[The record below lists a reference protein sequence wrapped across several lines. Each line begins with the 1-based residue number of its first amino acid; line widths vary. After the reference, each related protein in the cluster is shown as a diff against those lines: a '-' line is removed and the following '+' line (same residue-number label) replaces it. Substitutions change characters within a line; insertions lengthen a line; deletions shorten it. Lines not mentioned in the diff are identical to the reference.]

1 MYIQVH
7 VALNHPSLEASMTH
21 VPSPAFQ
28 RSRGQLDL
36 TRNQFLP
43 PGKVEEEQLVATGTS
58 AGVAFMALDTVQW
71 TQAVYSVQWTQVVSS
86 VQWREVAVYTF
97 EYWEE

>member
-1 MYIQVH
+1 MC
-7 VALNHPSLEASMTH
+7 
-21 VPSPAFQ
+21 PAFQ

-58 AGVAFMALDTVQW
+58 AGVAFMALDSVQW
-71 TQAVYSVQWTQVVSS
+71 TQAVYSVQWT
-86 VQWREVAVYTF
+86 EVAVYTF

>member
-1 MYIQVH
+1 MC
-7 VALNHPSLEASMTH
+7 
-21 VPSPAFQ
+21 PAFQ

-71 TQAVYSVQWTQVVSS
+71 TQAVYSVQW
-86 VQWREVAVYTF
+86 REVAVYTF

>member
-1 MYIQVH
+1 MC
-7 VALNHPSLEASMTH
+7 
-21 VPSPAFQ
+21 PAFQ

-58 AGVAFMALDTVQW
+58 AGVAFMALDSVQWTQVVFSVQW
-71 TQAVYSVQWTQVVSS
+71 TQAVYSVQWT
-86 VQWREVAVYTF
+86 EVAVYTF

>member
-1 MYIQVH
+1 MC
-7 VALNHPSLEASMTH
+7 
-21 VPSPAFQ
+21 PAFQ

-58 AGVAFMALDTVQW
+58 AGVAFMALDSVQW
-71 TQAVYSVQWTQVVSS
+71 TQAVYSVQW
-86 VQWREVAVYTF
+86 REMAVYTF

>member
-1 MYIQVH
+1 MC
-7 VALNHPSLEASMTH
+7 
-21 VPSPAFQ
+21 PAFQ

-71 TQAVYSVQWTQVVSS
+71 TQAVYSVQWT
-86 VQWREVAVYTF
+86 EVAVYTF

>member
-1 MYIQVH
+1 MC
-7 VALNHPSLEASMTH
+7 
-21 VPSPAFQ
+21 PAFQ

-71 TQAVYSVQWTQVVSS
+71 TQAVYSVQCPV
-86 VQWREVAVYTF
+86 VAVYTF

>member
-1 MYIQVH
+1 MC
-7 VALNHPSLEASMTH
+7 
-21 VPSPAFQ
+21 PAFQ

-58 AGVAFMALDTVQW
+58 AGVAFMALDTVQCPVYSVQW
-71 TQAVYSVQWTQVVSS
+71 TQAVYSVQWT
-86 VQWREVAVYTF
+86 EVAVYTF

>member
-1 MYIQVH
+1 MC
-7 VALNHPSLEASMTH
+7 
-21 VPSPAFQ
+21 PAFQ

-58 AGVAFMALDTVQW
+58 AGVAFMALDSVQW
-71 TQAVYSVQWTQVVSS
+71 TQAVYS